1 MTIIEGNI
9 DASEQ
14 CVDLA
19 SREIANGNLEKAEK
33 LLVKAL
39 KLYPNNKKA
48 ALIYEKLKDGKFNE
62 RAEKAAGK
70 SSTDGIHHRRKPATA
85 HKTDDSP
92 KLGEDYTQE
101 QLEIVQKIKRQVF
114 CEISHFFV

>member
-1 MTIIEGNI
+1 MTIIEGNV

-19 SREIANGNLEKAEK
+19 SKEISNGNLEKAEK

-39 KLYPNNKKA
+39 KLYPSNKKA
-48 ALIYEKLKDGKFNE
+48 ELILEKLKAGKFNE
-62 RAEKAAGK
+62 K
-70 SSTDGIHHRRKPATA
+70 SKSTNSAKTSTDGVHQRRRPATA
-85 HKTDDSP
+85 PKHEEP

-101 QLEIVQKIKRQVF
+101 QLETVQKIKK
-114 CEISHFFV
+114 

>member
-1 MTIIEGNI
+1 MTIIEGNV

-19 SREIANGNLEKAEK
+19 SKEISNGNLEKAEK

-39 KLYPNNKKA
+39 KLYPSNKKA
-48 ALIYEKLKDGKFNE
+48 ELILEKLKAGKFDE
-62 RAEKAAGK
+62 RSQTK
-70 SSTDGIHHRRKPATA
+70 SSAKTTTDGIHQRRRPTTA
-85 HKTDDSP
+85 PKHEEP

-101 QLEIVQKIKRQVF
+101 QLETVQKIKK
-114 CEISHFFV
+114 

>member
-1 MTIIEGNI
+1 MTIIEGNV

-19 SREIANGNLEKAEK
+19 SKEISNGNLEKAEK

-39 KLYPNNKKA
+39 KLYPSNKKA
-48 ALIYEKLKDGKFNE
+48 ELILEKLKAGKFNE
-62 RAEKAAGK
+62 RSK
-70 SSTDGIHHRRKPATA
+70 STNSAKTSTTTDGVHQRRRPTTA
-85 HKTDDSP
+85 PKHEEP

-101 QLEIVQKIKRQVF
+101 QLETVQKIKK
-114 CEISHFFV
+114 